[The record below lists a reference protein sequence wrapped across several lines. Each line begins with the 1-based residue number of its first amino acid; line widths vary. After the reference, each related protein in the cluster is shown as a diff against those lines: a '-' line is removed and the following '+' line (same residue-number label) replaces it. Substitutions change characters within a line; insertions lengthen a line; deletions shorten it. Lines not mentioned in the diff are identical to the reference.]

1 MVNILDSF
9 CVSAFF
15 FFFFNDT
22 ATTEIYTLSLHDALP
37 IYEARGPRSLAHGVV
52 LYALVSDPGTG
63 GGASQS
69 TLGRPPS
76 SPPGQDEP
84 QCMTRPP
91 STLIACPVMYAAR
104 LPARKAIT
112 LATSSGRA
120 SHPSGTCARRCRVN
134 SSGGRPRR
142 APCSRAT
149 TVHMSVS
156 TKPGHTQFTRIPSL
170 A

>member
-69 TLGRPPS
+69 TLGRPPG

-84 QCMTRPP
+84 QCMTRPR
-91 STLIACPVMYAAR
+91 STLNACPAKYAAP
-104 LPARKAIT
+104 LPARKART
-112 LATSSGRA
+112 SATSPRCS
-120 SHPSGTCARRCRVN
+120 SPPSGN
-134 SSGGRPRR
+134 
-142 APCSRAT
+142 
-149 TVHMSVS
+149 
-156 TKPGHTQFTRIPSL
+156 
-170 A
+170 